1 MFITTTL
8 FLCFS
13 APPALPVSATA
24 YSPSGKTLVAGTR
37 GEVHVIDPATGEVQ
51 ESIKG
56 LSGRITAVAWASNSR
71 FGIASGEPGQRGVVS
86 VFDLGKAKPIQ
97 QWEAHRDSIFA
108 LAFTPD
114 GKTLSSAGYDR
125 IIRLWTIGAETSKPA
140 RELRDHSDTVYALS
154 IHPSGKL
161 LASASADRS
170 VKVWNIET
178 GQRLYTIGDNTD
190 WVYAVA
196 WSPDGS
202 RLAAAGVDKS
212 LRVWKADAAGGTLEQ
227 SAFAHAGAI
236 VKLAYAG
243 DGKTLVTAGEDRL
256 VKIWDAASLREKATF
271 VAQPDATLAL
281 AIRPDGKQIAVGR
294 YDGKLIL
301 LDGAKGKEQFAPI
314 PVVPQPPR
322 IASYSPSFLPRG
334 KTTQVQITGRGLNLA
349 TALVGTGVSANIIK
363 QQSTPIK
370 LLADVT
376 VAKNAPLGQLD
387 LKLQSAIG
395 ESKPITV
402 TIERFP
408 ALEVNGS
415 IDSFSSGMK
424 VTLDSTVTGTLA
436 RAGAIDFLRFEAQAG
451 QQIGIAAQAKF
462 DAHLSLFTPDG
473 TLIQEAMGPM
483 GFVCPESGR
492 YGLAIRD
499 RTYRG
504 GAEMTYRISLGNVPV
519 VTSVFPL
526 AVPKGKTT
534 TVHLS
539 GVNLSEDGL
548 GRTVSL
554 TVPADESRT
563 RIDVLKEFK
572 WDDRPLGQ
580 ASVAVES
587 IPSTVANGFDANLAA
602 TPGAVDGIV
611 SSPGSAI
618 TVQFAARK
626 GVPLFVEGLAR
637 RYGSPVDPQI
647 EILDLSGKPV
657 PRATLRCMAKTVLTF
672 RDHDSTKPGL
682 RLETWNELA
691 ANDLIL
697 IDNELIKIRNLPGHP
712 DADCDFF
719 AVNGVRTTF
728 LDTTATHHAFNA
740 NMYKVEVH
748 PPDADLPPNGMP
760 VVRLDYR
767 NDDGGPGY
775 GKDAKLFFTPPTDGN
790 YRVRVSDARGFGG
803 PNHAVR
809 VVVRQPMPDI
819 KAKLNPDAPKV
830 RKGGTI
836 PVGVSIERIDG
847 FDGPVTVSLADL
859 PAGVTSPAGRI
870 DAGFHTTTLGLSAT
884 ADAKADTKPIKLV
897 ASYSLNGKPVT
908 REVVGKP
915 ISLIEP
921 GDIATTLKSKSLSVK
936 PGAETRFTVAV
947 VRKNGFTGRI
957 PIDVRGLPYGVIVQ
971 NIGLNA
977 IMITEKETERE
988 IVLRAEP
995 WVESVAVPLVVV
1007 ARQESKNSEYA
1018 ATPIVLTV
1026 NPK

>member
-1 MFITTTL
+1 MIQSLLMIATL
-8 FLCFS
+8 A
-13 APPALPVSATA
+13 APPSVPVSAAA
-24 YSPSGKTLVAGTR
+24 YSPDGKTLVAGTR
-37 GEVHVIDPATGEVQ
+37 GEVHVIDAATGEVN

-56 LSGRITAVAWASNSR
+56 LVGRITAVVWASTNR
-71 FGIASGEPGQRGVVS
+71 FALASGEPGQRGVVS
-86 VFDLGKAKPIQ
+86 VFDLGKSKPIQ
-97 QWEAHRDSIFA
+97 QWDAHRDSIFA
-108 LAFTPD
+108 LTFTPD
-114 GKTLSSAGYDR
+114 GKTLATAGYDR
-125 IIRLWTIGAETSKPA
+125 VIRLWTIGGETSKPT

-154 IHPSGKL
+154 IHPNGKQ
-161 LASASADRS
+161 LASASADRA

-178 GQRLYTIGDNTD
+178 GQRLYTLGDNTD

-212 LRVWKADAAGGTLEQ
+212 LRVWKADAAGGMLEQ
-227 SAFAHAGAI
+227 SAFAHGGPI
-236 VKLAYAG
+236 VRLAYAG
-243 DGKTLVTAGEDRL
+243 DGKTLATAGEDRL
-256 VKIWDAASLREKATF
+256 VKIWDAATLREKATF
-271 VAQPDATLAL
+271 AAQPDAILAL
-281 AIRPDGKQIAVGR
+281 AVRPDGKQIAVGR
-294 YDGKLIL
+294 YDGKLTL
-301 LDGAKGKEQFAPI
+301 LDGAIGKEQFAPI

-322 IASYSPSFLPRG
+322 IASISPSYLPRG
-334 KTTQVQITGRGLNLA
+334 KTTRVQLTGRGLNLA
-349 TALVGTGVSANIIK
+349 TALVGAGVTAKIVKDSA
-363 QQSTPIK
+363 SPTS
-370 LLADVT
+370 LTVELT
-376 VAKNAPLGQLD
+376 VAANVPLGPVEI
-387 LKLQSAIG
+387 KLQSAIG
-395 ESKPITV
+395 ESKPIAV

-408 ALEVNGS
+408 ALAMKGN
-415 IDSFSSGMK
+415 IDSFSTGMA
-424 VTLDSTVTGTLA
+424 VPLGSTVTGTLA

-462 DAHLSLFTPDG
+462 DAHLSLFSPDG
-473 TLIQEAMGPM
+473 TLIQEALGPM
-483 GFVCPESGR
+483 GFVCPEAGR

-499 RTYRG
+499 RSYRG
-504 GAEMTYRISLGNVPV
+504 GAELTYRISIGTIPI

-539 GVNLSEDGL
+539 GVNLSTDGL
-548 GRTVSL
+548 GRSHSL
-554 TVPADESRT
+554 TIPADESRAK
-563 RIDVLKEFK
+563 IDILDQIQ

-587 IPSTVANGFDANLAA
+587 IPSTVANGLDANLAV
-602 TPGAVDGIV
+602 TSGAVDGIL
-611 SSPGSAI
+611 SSAGSTI
-618 TVQFAARK
+618 TVQFAAQK
-626 GVPLFVEGLAR
+626 GVPLLVEGLAR

-657 PRATLRCMAKTVLTF
+657 PRATLRCLAKTVLTF

-719 AVNGVRTTF
+719 AVNGARTTF

-760 VVRLDYR
+760 IVRLDYR

-775 GKDAKLFFTPPTDGN
+775 GKDAKLFFTAPADGV
-790 YRVRVSDARGFGG
+790 YRIRVSDTRGFGG

-809 VVVRQPMPDI
+809 VVVRPPMPDI
-819 KAKLNPDAPKV
+819 KAKLTPDAPKV

-836 PVGVSIERIDG
+836 PVGVSIDRIDG

-859 PAGVTSPAGRI
+859 PPGVTSPTGRI

-884 ADAKADTKPIKLV
+884 TDAKAETKPIKLV
-897 ASYSLNGKPVT
+897 AKYSLNGKPVT
-908 REVVGKP
+908 REVLGKP
-915 ISLIEP
+915 ISLIES
-921 GDIATTLKSKSLSVK
+921 GDIVTTLKSKSLSIK

-947 VRKNGFTGRI
+947 ERKNGFTGRI
-957 PIDVRGLPYGVIVQ
+957 PIDVRGLPHGVLVQ

-995 WVESVAVPLVVV
+995 WVEPVAVPLVVV

>member
-1 MFITTTL
+1 MLVTPAIL
-8 FLCFS
+8 LCLS
-13 APPALPVSATA
+13 APPATPVSAAA
-24 YSPSGKTLVAGTR
+24 YSPDGKTLVAGTR
-37 GEVHVIDPATGEVQ
+37 GELHIIDSATGEVN

-56 LSGRITAVAWASNSR
+56 LTGRITTVAWTSNAR
-71 FGIASGEPGQRGVVS
+71 FAVASGEPGQRGVVS
-86 VFDLGKAKPIQ
+86 VFDLGKPKSVQ
-97 QWEAHRDSIFA
+97 QWDAHRDSIFA

-114 GKTLSSAGYDR
+114 GKSLATAGYDR
-125 IIRLWTIGAETSKPA
+125 IIRVWTIGGETSKPA
-140 RELRDHSDTVYALS
+140 RELRDHSDTVYGLS
-154 IHPSGKL
+154 FHPNGKL
-161 LASASADRS
+161 LASGSADRA
-170 VKVWNIET
+170 VKVWNLET
-178 GQRLYTIGDNTD
+178 GQRLYTLGDNTD

-202 RLAAAGVDKS
+202 RLAAGGVDKS

-227 SAFAHAGAI
+227 STFAHAGPV
-236 VKLAYAG
+236 VKLAFAG
-243 DGKTLVTAGEDRL
+243 DGKTLATAGEDRL
-256 VKIWDAASLREKATF
+256 VKIWDAGTLREKATF
-271 VAQPDATLAL
+271 AAQPDAILSLAV
-281 AIRPDGKQIAVGR
+281 RPDGKQIAVGR
-294 YDGKLIL
+294 YDGKLSL
-301 LDGAKGKEQFAPI
+301 LDGTTGKEQFAPV

-322 IASYSPSFLPRG
+322 IASISPTYLPRG
-334 KTTQVQITGRGLNLA
+334 KTTRVQLTGRGLNLA
-349 TALVGTGVSANIIK
+349 TALVGKGVTATIMKENAS
-363 QQSTPIK
+363 PIN
-370 LLADVT
+370 LTADVA
-376 VAKNAPLGQLD
+376 VAANAPLGSLD
-387 LKLQSAIG
+387 FKLKSAVG
-395 ESKPITV
+395 ESKPFSV
-402 TIERFP
+402 SVERFP
-408 ALEVNGS
+408 AVAMNGS
-415 IDSFSSGMK
+415 IDSFSSGMA
-424 VTLDSTVTGTLA
+424 VPLDSTVTGTLA
-436 RAGAIDFLRFEAQAG
+436 RAGAIDFLRFDVQAG

-462 DAHLSLFTPDG
+462 EAHLSLFSPEG
-473 TLIQEAMGPM
+473 VLIQETSEPM
-483 GFVCPESGR
+483 GFVCPEPGR

-499 RTYRG
+499 RSYRG

-526 AVPKGKTT
+526 AVPKGKAT

-539 GVNLSEDGL
+539 GVNLSADGL
-548 GRTVSL
+548 GRSHSL
-554 TVPADESRT
+554 SVPADESQT
-563 RIDVLKEFK
+563 RIDVLDRAK
-572 WDDRPLGQ
+572 WDERPLGN
-580 ASVAVES
+580 ATVAVEAM
-587 IPSTVANGFDANLAA
+587 PSAIANGLDANLAA
-602 TPGAVDGIV
+602 TPGAVDGIL
-611 SSPGSAI
+611 SSPGSALV
-618 TVQFAARK
+618 VQFAARK
-626 GVPLFVEGLAR
+626 GVPLLVEGLAR

-719 AVNGVRTTF
+719 AVNGARTTF
-728 LDTTATHHAFNA
+728 LDTTATHHALNA
-740 NMYKVEVH
+740 AMYKVEVH
-748 PPDADLPPNGMP
+748 PPDADLSPNGMP

-767 NDDGGPGY
+767 NDDGGPAY
-775 GKDAKLFFTPPTDGN
+775 GKDAKLVFTAPADGN

-809 VVVRQPMPDI
+809 VVVRPPMPDI
-819 KAKLNPDAPKV
+819 KATLNPYAPKV
-830 RKGGTI
+830 RMGGTI

-847 FDGPVTVSLADL
+847 FDGPVTVSLAEL
-859 PAGVTSPAGRI
+859 PPGVASPAGRI

-884 ADAKADTKPIKLV
+884 TDAKADAKPIKLV
-897 ASYSLNGKPVT
+897 ATYSHHGKTIT

-921 GDIATTLKSKSLSVK
+921 GDLTASLKSKSLSIR

-947 VRKNGFTGRI
+947 ERKNGFQGRI
-957 PIDVRGLPYGVIVQ
+957 PIEVRGLPHGVMVQ

-1018 ATPIVLTV
+1018 ATPIVLTIK
-1026 NPK
+1026 P

>member
-1 MFITTTL
+1 MLQSLLLIATL
-8 FLCFS
+8 AALPS
-13 APPALPVSATA
+13 APITAAA
-24 YSPSGKTLVAGTR
+24 YSPDGKTLIAGTR
-37 GEVHVIDPATGEVQ
+37 GEVHVIDSATGDIN

-56 LSGRITAVAWASNSR
+56 LAGRITSIAWASNDR
-71 FGIASGEPGQRGVVS
+71 FGVASGEPGQRGVVS
-86 VFDLGKAKPIQ
+86 VFDLGKAKPVQ
-97 QWEAHRDSIFA
+97 QWDAHRDSIFA

-114 GKTLSSAGYDR
+114 GKTLGTAGYDR
-125 IIRLWTIGAETSKPA
+125 IIRLWTIGGETSKPA

-154 IHPSGKL
+154 IHPNGKL
-161 LASASADRS
+161 LASASADRA
-170 VKVWNIET
+170 VKIWNIET
-178 GQRLYTIGDNTD
+178 GQRLYTLGDNTD

-212 LRVWKADAAGGTLEQ
+212 LRVWKADAAGGMLEQ
-227 SAFAHAGAI
+227 SAFAHAGPI

-243 DGKTLVTAGEDRL
+243 DGKSLATAGEDRL
-256 VKIWDAASLREKATF
+256 VKIWDAATLREKTTF
-271 VAQPDATLAL
+271 QAQPDAILAF

-294 YDGKLIL
+294 YDGKLAL

-314 PVVPQPPR
+314 PEVPQPPR
-322 IASYSPSFLPRG
+322 IASISPSFLPRG
-334 KTTQVQITGRGLNLA
+334 KTTRVQFIGRRLNLA
-349 TALVGTGVSANIIK
+349 TALVGPGVTAKVAKENVSPT
-363 QQSTPIK
+363 SLTVE
-370 LLADVT
+370 VT
-376 VAKNAPLGQLD
+376 VAGNAPLGPVEF
-387 LKLQSAIG
+387 KLQSPIG
-395 ESKPITV
+395 ESNPVTL

-408 ALEVNGS
+408 AKAVKGN
-415 IDSFSSGMK
+415 IDAFSSGMT
-424 VTLDSTVTGTLA
+424 VPLDTTVTGTLT
-436 RAGAIDFLRFEAQAG
+436 RAGAVDFIRFEAQAG
-451 QQIGIAAQAKF
+451 QLIGIAAQAKF
-462 DAHLSLFTPDG
+462 DAYLSLFSPDG
-473 TLIQEAMGPM
+473 TLLQEATGPM
-483 GFVCPESGR
+483 GFVCPEVGR

-504 GAEMTYRISLGNVPV
+504 SAEMTYRVSLGRVPV
-519 VTSVFPL
+519 VTGVFPL
-526 AVPKGKTT
+526 AVPRGKTT

-539 GVNLSEDGL
+539 GVNLSADSL
-548 GRTVSL
+548 GRSLSL
-554 TVPADESRT
+554 TIPADETRT
-563 RIDVLKEFK
+563 RIDILNEFK

-587 IPSTVANGFDANLAA
+587 IPSTIANGMDANLAA
-602 TPGAVDGIV
+602 TPGAVDGIL
-611 SSPGSAI
+611 SSPGSALM
-618 TVQFAARK
+618 VQFAARK
-626 GVPLFVEGLAR
+626 GVPLLVEGLAR

-657 PRATLRCMAKTVLTF
+657 PRATLRCVAKTVLTF

-719 AVNGVRTTF
+719 AVNGARTTF

-760 VVRLDYR
+760 VVRLDYC

-775 GKDAKLFFTPPTDGN
+775 GKDAKLFFSAPTDGN
-790 YRVRVSDARGFGG
+790 YQVRVSDARGFGG
-803 PNHAVR
+803 PNHVVR
-809 VVVRQPMPDI
+809 VVVRPPMPDI
-819 KAKLNPDAPKV
+819 MAKINPDAPKV
-830 RKGGTI
+830 RKGSTI
-836 PVGVSIERIDG
+836 PVGIAIERIDG

-859 PAGVTSPAGRI
+859 PPGVTSPAGRI

-884 ADAKADTKPIKLV
+884 ADAKPENKPIKLV
-897 ASYSLNGKPVT
+897 ATYSLPGKTVT
-908 REVVGKP
+908 REAVGKP

-921 GDIATTLKSKSLSVK
+921 GDIATKLKSKTLSIK
-936 PGAETRFTVAV
+936 PGAETRFTVTV
-947 VRKNGFTGRI
+947 ERKNGFTGRI
-957 PIDVRGLPYGVIVQ
+957 PIDVRGLPHGVMVQ